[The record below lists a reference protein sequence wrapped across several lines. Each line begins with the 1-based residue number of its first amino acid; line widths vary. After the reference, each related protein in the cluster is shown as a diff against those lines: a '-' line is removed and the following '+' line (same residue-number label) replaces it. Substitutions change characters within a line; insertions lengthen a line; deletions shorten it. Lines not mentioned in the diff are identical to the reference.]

1 MNVNMSHR
9 FGVVCCANDLPFI
22 NYIYI
27 GRDCKETSLVGGS
40 RLLLLLLVLLE
51 RFDTFGHDA

>member
-1 MNVNMSHR
+1 MLI
-9 FGVVCCANDLPFI
+9 CLIDLVLFAVPMIFPLLI
-22 NYIYI
+22 IYI